1 MLLFKRILL
10 AGVLGGVLFLPGS
23 TQAGDVDD
31 LKAAFEHWLG
41 AYNSRNVE
49 DLLACYHDQAV
60 SFGQFRAG
68 PVVEKA
74 AIREN
79 LQTFYSQVEH
89 VNFSPK
95 DPQLRII
102 DNTGVVWTTYALY
115 WRGRSAIRMMNT
127 FGRLTL
133 TFVKT
138 EGKWLIVSQHASSA
152 VLDTDRLKME
162 RAREESRKVPP
173 GTVAEEEK

>member
-1 MLLFKRILL
+1 MLLVRRMLL

-49 DLLACYHDQAV
+49 DLLACYHDHAV
-60 SFGQFRAG
+60 SFGQFREG

-74 AIREN
+74 AIRET

-95 DPQLRII
+95 DPQFRII
-102 DNTGVVWTTYALY
+102 DNTGVVWTTYAL
-115 WRGRSAIRMMNT
+115 
-127 FGRLTL
+127 
-133 TFVKT
+133 
-138 EGKWLIVSQHASSA
+138 
-152 VLDTDRLKME
+152 
-162 RAREESRKVPP
+162 
-173 GTVAEEEK
+173 